1 MAQRKGKPR
10 GKLNLQNLKPFPK
23 GVSGNPGGRPRYG
36 KISEAT
42 RYILDNDLK
51 NTYEPQT
58 YAEKIALEQIKKAV
72 KGEKG
77 SAEFVSNRA
86 EGMPTATV
94 KSSVDL
100 TGTNVIVD
108 LLKPPDK
115 AD

>member
-1 MAQRKGKPR
+1 MPTSLNRGPKKKPR
-10 GKLNLQNLKPFPK
+10 GKPFPK
-23 GVSGNPGGRPRYG
+23 GVVQNPGGRPRHG
-36 KISEAT
+36 EISKAT
-42 RYILDNDLK
+42 RFILDNNLK
-51 NTYEPQT
+51 DTYEPQT
-58 YAEKIALEQIKKAV
+58 WAAKIAYEQIKKAG